1 MGQMG
6 REMKPALHNT
16 VFRMPEEREFI
27 QKEDG
32 TYHLFSAPFFT
43 LVLFARST
51 SEHLNTEQSLPERH
65 LLLSK
70 DYNFILR
77 L

>member
-6 REMKPALHNT
+6 REMKPALHT
-16 VFRMPEEREFI
+16 VFRMPEEHEFI
-27 QKEDG
+27 RKDDG
-32 TYHLFSAPFFT
+32 TYHLIFCSFLYSSSVAW
-43 LVLFARST
+43 ST
-51 SEHLNTEQSLPERH
+51 GEHLSTEQSLPERH